1 MLQRKGSSTS
11 SGSDA
16 TGELDGQNPAPR
28 TPAKQASED
37 GPYSYFNVP
46 WSLSFNYNFNYSKSG
61 NRKAIVTQSLSFS
74 GNIKLSEKWTTSFSS
89 GYDFEAHGIT
99 HTSFNI
105 TRDLHCWQ
113 MSMGFSPFGIY
124 KYYAFK
130 INVNSSILRD
140 LKYDQKKDRR
150 EYETW

>member
-1 MLQRKGSSTS
+1 MVTGTALQLIPLMVFVS
-11 SGSDA
+11 
-16 TGELDGQNPAPR
+16 Q
-28 TPAKQASED
+28 TPALFAPVAAVKAS
-37 GPYSYFNVP
+37 
-46 WSLSFNYNFNYSKSG
+46 
-61 NRKAIVTQSLSFS
+61 ITQSLSFT
-74 GNIKLSEKWTTSFSS
+74 GNIKLTEKWTTSFSS
-89 GYDFEAHGIT
+89 GYDFEAHEIT
-99 HTSFNI
+99 HTSFNL